1 MRSSAARSPRASRC
15 AAAVSIV
22 EDEDGWY
29 VATVPAL
36 RGCMSQGE
44 TVAQACENLE
54 EAISLYLEHLL
65 EAGESLPPDLAAAS
79 GIARIDVRGKS
90 VSARI
95 TSVQ

>member
-1 MRSSAARSPRASRC
+1 MRSSTARPPSASRY

-54 EAISLYLEHLL
+54 EAMSLYLEHLL
-65 EAGESLPPDLAAAS
+65 EAGESLPPALAAAS
-79 GIARIDVRGKS
+79 GTARIDVRGEG
-90 VSARI
+90 VSAKI